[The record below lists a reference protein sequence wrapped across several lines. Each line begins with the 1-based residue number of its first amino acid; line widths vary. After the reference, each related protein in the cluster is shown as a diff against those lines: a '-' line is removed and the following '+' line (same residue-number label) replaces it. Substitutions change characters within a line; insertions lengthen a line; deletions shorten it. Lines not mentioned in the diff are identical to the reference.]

1 MIDIKLYSLLEL
13 KGGNVYDV
21 NSLQITGLNLIFM
34 GWESV
39 VYLSLA
45 ILYEY
50 WSIASCMRSR
60 AVGLETDNSLKDED
74 VRAEE
79 ERVMSG
85 AADESST
92 ILVKDMKKVSVVY
105 TVHSIIA
112 IYACRIH
119 IVEYFY
125 NSISLYNIII
135 CIPYHILCIF
145 TYAYILCRSILAVSM
160 PSKVCPSASPPA
172 RCLGCWASTALAK

>member
-1 MIDIKLYSLLEL
+1 MSTIRPILLIFPPFALGEGLNNMIDIKLYSLLEL

-21 NSLQITGLNLIFM
+21 NSLQITGLNLM

-50 WSIASCMRSR
+50 WSIASCVRSR

-85 AADESST
+85 AAEESST
-92 ILVKDMKKVSVVY
+92 ILVKDMKKVGV
-105 TVHSIIA
+105 
-112 IYACRIH
+112 
-119 IVEYFY
+119 
-125 NSISLYNIII
+125 
-135 CIPYHILCIF
+135 
-145 TYAYILCRSILAVSM
+145 
-160 PSKVCPSASPPA
+160 
-172 RCLGCWASTALAK
+172 

>member
-21 NSLQITGLNLIFM
+21 NSLQITGLNLM

-50 WSIASCMRSR
+50 WSIASCVRSR

-85 AADESST
+85 AAEESST
-92 ILVKDMKKVSVVY
+92 ILVKDMKKVGV
-105 TVHSIIA
+105 
-112 IYACRIH
+112 
-119 IVEYFY
+119 
-125 NSISLYNIII
+125 
-135 CIPYHILCIF
+135 
-145 TYAYILCRSILAVSM
+145 
-160 PSKVCPSASPPA
+160 
-172 RCLGCWASTALAK
+172 

>member
-34 GWESV
+34 GWESI
-39 VYLSLA
+39 VYLSFA

-50 WSIASCMRSR
+50 WSVTSCMRSR
-60 AVGLETDNSLKDED
+60 AVGLETDNALKDED

-92 ILVKDMKKVSVVY
+92 ILVKDMKKVSVY
-105 TVHSIIA
+105 
-112 IYACRIH
+112 C
-119 IVEYFY
+119 
-125 NSISLYNIII
+125 
-135 CIPYHILCIF
+135 ILCM
-145 TYAYILCRSILAVSM
+145 L
-160 PSKVCPSASPPA
+160 
-172 RCLGCWASTALAK
+172 

>member
-34 GWESV
+34 GWESI

-60 AVGLETDNSLKDED
+60 AVGLEADNSLKDED

-92 ILVKDMKKVSVVY
+92 ILVKDMKKVSGCICKHITY
-105 TVHSIIA
+105 LII
-112 IYACRIH
+112 IYARITDMCVYCCVLFYAC
-119 IVEYFY
+119 IVHKY
-125 NSISLYNIII
+125 
-135 CIPYHILCIF
+135 CI
-145 TYAYILCRSILAVSM
+145 
-160 PSKVCPSASPPA
+160 
-172 RCLGCWASTALAK
+172 